1 MLLCSADHGCLD
13 SLLPMQNKNL
23 KMFPVPNAA
32 NQTSTIMGGLILSIP
47 ETSTHKDLA

>member
-23 KMFPVPNAA
+23 KMFPVPNASKSDFD
-32 NQTSTIMGGLILSIP
+32 NYGRIDTEHS
-47 ETSTHKDLA
+47 